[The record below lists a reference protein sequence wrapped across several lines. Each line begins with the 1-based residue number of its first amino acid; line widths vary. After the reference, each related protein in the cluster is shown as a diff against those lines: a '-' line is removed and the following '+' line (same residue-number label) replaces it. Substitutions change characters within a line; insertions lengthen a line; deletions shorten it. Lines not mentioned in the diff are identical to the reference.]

1 MCAGSNSRLYDY
13 LLDDRDGED
22 IDFSERLNENSL
34 VIANGYIEP
43 ALAQAQA
50 GESFQFVRMGYFRKD
65 EDSTAELS
73 VFNRIVGLKDS
84 WAKAAKK

>member
-1 MCAGSNSRLYDY
+1 MDE
-13 LLDDRDGED
+13 RDGEN

-34 VIANGYIEP
+34 VVADGYIEP

-50 GESFQFVRMGYFRKD
+50 GESFQFVRMGYFIKD
-65 EDSTAELS
+65 EDSSSELS

-84 WAKAAKK
+84 WAKAAGKAAQ